1 MSIYIYLDII
11 FTKQIL
17 VWLTFVNMISIEII
31 FDMDVVLDSLQRI
44 FDTNDVIIII
54 SNDGFDQYYYD
65 QWFEI

>member
-17 VWLTFVNMISIEII
+17 VWLTFVHMISIEII